1 MSAVSNEISSNKFS
15 GWKIFVRQFKNPLLL
30 VFIIAT
36 VVSYILGQTIE
47 ATVIWVVMFLSV
59 TLGFWNEYRAE
70 KTVQDLLKRISFKV
84 TVKRNGI
91 LKEIYVSEILVGDE
105 INLFPGAVIPA
116 DIKLTESKEMEVNES
131 VLTGESMPVFKKVG
145 DSVYMGT
152 VVTGGSAGGVVTAIG
167 IDTKFGK
174 ISLMVS
180 KVKPETE
187 FEKGLRDFSTLLAKI
202 AGISVFLIIIF
213 GTILHHPIIETILFA
228 LTVAMGITP
237 ELLPLIVTLS
247 LSYGAKKMAK
257 KDVIVKEFVSIED
270 LGNMEILCTD
280 KTGTL
285 TEGRISVDS
294 YTDINGNK
302 SEDLLRKALICN
314 SEFSQGHSHHDTID
328 RSIVD
333 FSKSINFDLGKMPKK
348 LFEIPFDYEKRYMAI
363 GISDGNINT
372 IICKG
377 SPEEVVDKINCS
389 EKDKEKILEK
399 SQKMQKEGFRVIAVA
414 SISTDKEVSPEK
426 VKNLKFDGF
435 ISFSDVP
442 KKDLSESLKK
452 FEALGVEIKI
462 ITGDNEI
469 VAEKIANDAGFDF
482 GKILVSEEIE
492 RMNDNELFDA
502 AQNCGIFARVTP
514 SQKTRIIEVLKKG
527 GKTVGFMGDGIND
540 SPALHIADVGIS
552 VNTATDV
559 AKDAASIV
567 LLRKNLSVI
576 ADGIKEGRITFQ
588 NTVKYILMGT
598 SSDFGNM
605 ISAAAASIFLPF
617 LPMTPVQVLLTD
629 ILYDFSQFTI
639 PTDNVDSDQIK
650 MPKNWNI
657 AYIKKFMLLFGPI
670 STVYDFLTFGLM
682 YFMFHATG
690 SLFQTGWFV
699 ESLITEI
706 LVVFVIRTRKIPFWK
721 SKSSKALMATC
732 LSVVLIAI
740 VLPFSPLSKYLAFT
754 PLPGLFFVFLIGI
767 TLTYLV
773 LVEVGMSILNK
784 YEISGSKS

>member
-1 MSAVSNEISSNKFS
+1 MSTVSNEISNNKFS
-15 GWKIFVRQFKNPLLL
+15 GWKIFLRQFKNPLLL
-30 VFIIAT
+30 VFIVAT
-36 VVSYILGQTIE
+36 IVSYILGQTVE

-70 KTVQDLLKRISFKV
+70 KTVQDLIKRISFKV
-84 TVKRNGI
+84 KIKRNGNE
-91 LKEIYVSEILVGDE
+91 KEIYVSEILIGDE
-105 INLFPGAVIPA
+105 ITLFPGAVIPA
-116 DIKLTESKEMEVNES
+116 DIKLINSNDIEVNES
-131 VLTGESMPVFKKVG
+131 VLTGESMPIYKKVG
-145 DSVYMGT
+145 DMVYMGT
-152 VVTGGSAGGVVTAIG
+152 VATGGNASGVVVAIG

-174 ISLMVS
+174 ISSMVS
-180 KVKPETE
+180 KAKPETE

-202 AGISVFLIIIF
+202 AGISVFLIIVF
-213 GTILHHPIIETILFA
+213 GALLHHPIIETILFA

-285 TEGRISVDS
+285 TEGKISVNS
-294 YTDINGNK
+294 YTDLDGNK
-302 SEDLLRKALICN
+302 STDLFRKALICN
-314 SEFSQGHSHHDTID
+314 SEFSEGHSHHDTID

-333 FSKSINFDLGKMPKK
+333 FSKSINFDLGKMPQK
-348 LFEIPFDYEKRYMAI
+348 LFEVPFNYEKRFMAI
-363 GISDGNINT
+363 GINEDGKNT

-377 SPEEVVDKINCS
+377 STETIIDKIDCS
-389 EKDKEKILEK
+389 KEIKEKILDN
-399 SQKMQKEGFRVIAVA
+399 SQKMQKEGFRVIAIA
-414 SISTDKEVSPEK
+414 SVTTNKDISPENIK
-426 VKNLKFDGF
+426 DLKFDGF

-442 KKDLSESLKK
+442 KKDLKESLKK
-452 FEALGVEIKI
+452 FEDLGVEIKI

-469 VAEKIANDAGFDF
+469 VAAKVAEEAGFVY
-482 GKILVSEEIE
+482 GKILVKEEIE
-492 RMNDNELFDA
+492 KMNDEELFEA
-502 AQNCGIFARVTP
+502 AKNCGIFARVTP

-527 GKTVGFMGDGIND
+527 GRTVGFMGDGIND

-552 VNTATDV
+552 VNTGTDV

-567 LLRKNLSVI
+567 LLKKHLDVV
-576 ADGIKEGRITFQ
+576 AEGIRQGRMTFQ
-588 NTVKYILMGT
+588 NTIKYILMGT

-605 ISAAAASIFLPF
+605 LSAAAASIFLPF

-639 PTDNVDSDQIK
+639 PTDNVDPDQIK

-657 AYIKKFMLLFGPI
+657 KYIKRFMLLFGPI
-670 STVYDFLTFGLM
+670 STLYDFLTFGLM
-682 YFMFHATG
+682 YFVFHATG

-706 LVVFVIRTRKIPFWK
+706 LVVFVIRTRKVPFWK
-721 SKSSKALMATC
+721 SRAGNALIATC
-732 LSVVLIAI
+732 LSVVAIGIA
-740 VLPFSPLSKYLAFT
+740 LPFSPFAKYLAFT
-754 PLPGLFFVFLIGI
+754 PLPLLFFAFLIGI

-773 LVEVGMSILNK
+773 LVEMGMKILNK
-784 YEISGSKS
+784 YEINSSKS